1 MKFERQ
7 PVDKGNKRELLDGL
21 KEEISDLTEILAE
34 EKMSE
39 ETRQKLTTRVKS
51 LSEKRDVLIENL

>member
-34 EKMSE
+34 EKMFE
-39 ETRQKLTTRVKS
+39 EARQKLTARVKS
-51 LSEKRDVLIENL
+51 LSEKRDVLIENP

>member
-7 PVDKGNKRELLDGL
+7 PVDKSSKRELLDGL

-51 LSEKRDVLIENL
+51 LSEKRDVLIENP